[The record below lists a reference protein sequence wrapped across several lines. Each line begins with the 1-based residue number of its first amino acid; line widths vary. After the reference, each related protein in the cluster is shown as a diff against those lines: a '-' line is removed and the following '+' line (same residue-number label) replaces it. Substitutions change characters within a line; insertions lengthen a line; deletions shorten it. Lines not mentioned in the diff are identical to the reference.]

1 MVTTAMKLRG
11 LLLGRKAMTNLESIL
26 KKQRHHF
33 ASRGPYSQNYDLP
46 VVMYA
51 FESWTIR
58 RLNAEELMLSI
69 CGTGEDF

>member
-1 MVTTAMKLRG
+1 MKLRG

-33 ASRGPYSQNYDLP
+33 ANRDPYSQNYDLP